1 MTHLVELDHCGLIA
15 ADSAALAD
23 AAAAN
28 LAAPVQHCPGWS
40 VADLVRH
47 VYEVQDFWGQLVAG
61 GLTDYEQA
69 DPTPQPAD
77 DELLDA
83 FRVGADKLV
92 GILAAADPL
101 TPVWTWASRKDAG
114 FVIRH
119 QVQEAAVHRW
129 DAQFAAGG
137 AQPLDRD
144 AAADAI
150 EEFLTFS
157 LRALPD
163 GGQPLPG
170 PRPLT
175 APDAGI
181 GWTVGPDGDRLA
193 WQRTMAGAPAPD
205 EVRGTASDLLLL
217 LYRRRT
223 PDELVVGGDPAAAQ
237 ALSTYVATD

>member
-1 MTHLVELDHCGLIA
+1 MALSTFDCIA
-15 ADSAALAD
+15 AITEHSAGFAEATRP
-23 AAAAN
+23 N
-28 LAAPVQHCPGWS
+28 LTAEVEHCPGWS

-69 DPTPQPAD
+69 NPTPQPAES
-77 DELLDA
+77 ELLDA
-83 FRVGADKLV
+83 FRAGADKLV

-101 TPVWTWASRKDAG
+101 TPVWTWASRKDAA

-129 DAQFAAGG
+129 DAQFAAGS

-163 GGQPLPG
+163 GAPRLPG
-170 PRPLT
+170 PLTLT
-175 APDAGI
+175 ATDARI
-181 GWTVGPDGDRLA
+181 GWTLRPDGDRLA
-193 WQRTMAGAPAPD
+193 WQRTMADAPAPD

-217 LYRRRT
+217 LYRRRS
-223 PDELVVGGDPAAAQ
+223 PDELAVGGDAAAAR
-237 ALSTYVATD
+237 ALSSYVATD